1 MSEAA
6 SEASGRFA
14 AFSYGPF
21 ATFWWA
27 RLLTT
32 FGAQILSV
40 AVLWQIYALTLSA
53 WYTGLVG
60 LVQFVPLFL
69 LVLVTGTAADRFGR
83 RLIMGLSIVLA
94 AVCAGAMLLA
104 SLYLP
109 FFHPTTGP
117 GSADALMAAYVML
130 GILVI
135 FGVARAFLGP
145 ASSSLVVSLVP
156 QHVFANAVTWNSSA
170 WQAATIIGP
179 AAGGLLLT
187 LGDPAIAGW
196 LRDRGLAGVARL
208 SEHRG
213 SEIAYATALAMMLL
227 GGLLIFSLKQPP
239 KGPAKERPTLSN
251 LFGGFRYIWRQ
262 KIVLGAIS
270 LDLFAVLMGGV
281 VALMPI
287 YADQILH
294 LGPAGVGWLRSAP
307 GIGAIATAAL
317 LAVFPIKDNAGI
329 IMFICVGLFGAFTV
343 IFGFSTVPL
352 LSIVALICLGA
363 ADMVSVVVRE
373 TLLQLW
379 TPDDVRGRVNAVN
392 GVFVS
397 ASNEL
402 GEYRAGTMA
411 AAIGPGAIG
420 AVPAA
425 VIGGFGAIAVAVIW
439 AWLFPQ
445 LRRQRHL
452 TGGVEHQQA
461 SAAE

>member
-1 MSEAA
+1 MTDALLDTPP
-6 SEASGRFA
+6 GRFA
-14 AFSYGPF
+14 AFGHRSF
-21 ATFWWA
+21 VLFWFA

-40 AVLWQIYALTLSA
+40 AVLWEIYDLTGSA

-83 RLIMGLSIVLA
+83 RLIMGLSIILA
-94 AVCAGAMLLA
+94 AACAGAMLLVTA
-104 SLYLP
+104 LVP
-109 FFHPTTGP
+109 AFHP
-117 GSADALMAAYVML
+117 SQAASSEAFFAAHVML
-130 GILVI
+130 AILAV

-156 QHVFANAVTWNSSA
+156 SHHFANAVTWNSSA

-187 LGDPAIAGW
+187 LGDPAAASWMRASGMDDFAA
-196 LRDRGLAGVARL
+196 LV
-208 SEHRG
+208 EHRG
-213 SEIAYATALAMMLL
+213 AETAYSAALAMMAL
-227 GGLLIFSLKQPP
+227 GAVLIFLLPKPP
-239 KGPAKERPTLSN
+239 KGPPKERPTLSN
-251 LFGGFRYIWRQ
+251 MLEGFRYIWRQ

-287 YADQILH
+287 YAADILH
-294 LGPAGVGWLRSAP
+294 LGPAGVGWLRAAP

-317 LAVFPIKDNAGI
+317 LAMFPIRDHAGL
-329 IMFICVGLFGAFTV
+329 IMFVCVGLFGAFTV
-343 IFGFSTVPL
+343 VFGYSTIPL
-352 LSIVALICLGA
+352 LSILALIALGGV
-363 ADMVSVVVRE
+363 DMVSVVVRE

-397 ASNEL
+397 ASNEM
-402 GEYRAGTMA
+402 GEFRAGAMA
-411 AAIGPGAIG
+411 RAIGEGAAG

-439 AWLFPQ
+439 SLMFPR
-445 LRRQRHL
+445 LRKTRHL
-452 TGGVEHQQA
+452 NSGVEDA
-461 SAAE
+461 TPKAAE